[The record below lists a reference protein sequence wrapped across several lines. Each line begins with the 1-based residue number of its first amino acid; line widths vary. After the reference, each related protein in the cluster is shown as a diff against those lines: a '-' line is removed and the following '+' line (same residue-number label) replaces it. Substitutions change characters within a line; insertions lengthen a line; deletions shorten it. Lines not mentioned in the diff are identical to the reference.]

1 MTAIV
6 VFILFVNVCKPI
18 FSSFELI
25 KDLDLGLS
33 SCLGLHGS
41 EAFSGLVCM
50 EVRLLVFSRVL
61 LFLQQTF

>member
-1 MTAIV
+1 MTAVV

-41 EAFSGLVCM
+41 EEA
-50 EVRLLVFSRVL
+50 RLLVFSRVL
-61 LFLQQTF
+61 LFLQQSF